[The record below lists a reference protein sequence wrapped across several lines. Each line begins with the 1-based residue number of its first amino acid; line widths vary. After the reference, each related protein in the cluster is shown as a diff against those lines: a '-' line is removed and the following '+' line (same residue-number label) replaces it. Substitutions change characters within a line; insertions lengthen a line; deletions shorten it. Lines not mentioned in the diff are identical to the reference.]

1 MKILIVDSDVAFCA
15 TLRLNLLAQGF
26 AVDAV
31 SSDNEFVRALNQSRY
46 SAVLL
51 DTTLVS
57 QSGIASL
64 SAMRLGGDATPVVL
78 MSAMQSAAELVQ
90 GLDEGADD
98 YVAKPFNVA
107 ELCARLRA
115 VVRRAAGVP
124 ALLSDDDCAKQV
136 CALSPKMSM
145 VRKLN
150 EVAVALTNRQ
160 KEVLHL
166 IARGL
171 QNKHI
176 ARELDIAERTVKMH
190 ITALL
195 ELVGAK
201 NRTQLVVIAGA
212 RGLL

>member
-1 MKILIVDSDVAFCA
+1 
-15 TLRLNLLAQGF
+15 
-26 AVDAV
+26 
-31 SSDNEFVRALNQSRY
+31 
-46 SAVLL
+46 
-51 DTTLVS
+51 
-57 QSGIASL
+57 
-64 SAMRLGGDATPVVL
+64 
-78 MSAMQSAAELVQ
+78 
-90 GLDEGADD
+90 
-98 YVAKPFNVA
+98 
-107 ELCARLRA
+107 
-115 VVRRAAGVP
+115 VVRRAAVVP
-124 ALLSDDDCAKQV
+124 ARPSDYDCAEQV
-136 CALSPKMSM
+136 AALSPKMSM

-201 NRTQLVVIAGA
+201 NRTQLVVIAGE